1 MKGNWRL
8 ASFVLAAL
16 GTITVTASA
25 NQTTPVRGLHDNSP
39 TLVALQNATIVTE
52 PGEQLENA
60 TLVIEN
66 GRVTAVNRNNSVP
79 SGARV
84 VDATGYTIYPGFIDP
99 YSNYGVP
106 EAGSAERYRRDRPAQ
121 YNNRRE
127 GGNASNDAI
136 HAQTR
141 WVDHLSNQ
149 PDNAKPLI
157 EQGFT
162 TVQSA
167 RMDGIFRGQ
176 ATTVSL
182 ADDIP
187 NNLVY
192 RAHGQHFSSFDK
204 GSSEQQYPASLMGS
218 IALIRQT
225 LSDANWYNQA
235 QGRSLSGGGVLE
247 HNAALSAL
255 ANLAE
260 QGVIF
265 EASDEHDVLRAREV
279 FAEFDV
285 PVTFV
290 ASGFEYARLDDI
302 RETGSKFILPL
313 NFPAAPEVSAQH
325 AELDVSLA
333 DLRHWERA
341 PGNAAALAD
350 AGIDF
355 AFTLHGMDDRSDFL
369 TNLRKAVAHGLAP
382 QTALA
387 ALTTNAARVAGI
399 EDQSGRLSSGY
410 NADFVVSRG
419 DIFKDGEIVSV
430 WTQGK
435 EHRIQPMHPTR
446 FTGTYDVTVDGQTY
460 TLELE
465 QGRNVSG
472 YLSDGDERVDIA
484 RVSSDTHEIRFVA
497 NMQAFDLDGVYRFT
511 LQTHSRDALTGSYT
525 DPRGNEHRLRAE
537 RQGDAEERSTE
548 RAEAGSVDYVSELS
562 FPNIGLGLTQAPEQ
576 QNVIIKNATIWT
588 SSDAGILENAD
599 MIIRD
604 GRIRSIGEGLS
615 TPRGYTEIDGTDMH
629 ITAGIVDEHSHIAIA
644 RGVNEGTEAITSEVR
659 IGDVVNPDDV
669 HIYRSLAGGTTV
681 AHLLHGSAN
690 PIGGL
695 GQTIKLRWGENADGL
710 KFKETPP
717 TIKMALGENV
727 KQSNWG
733 ISNNR
738 YPQTRMGVDAIIHD
752 FFRTAREYEQAQRD
766 YDNLS
771 RRERNRTAAP
781 RRDYRLDALVEIL
794 NGERHIHAHS
804 YVASEVLAL
813 MSTAEELGFNIHTF
827 THILE
832 GYKVAPEMAEH
843 GAGASTFAD
852 WWAFK
857 IEAFD
862 AVPYNACAMMEQGVL
877 TSLNSDSN
885 DLQRRMNIEAAK
897 SVRYCGMDEHEA
909 LKMITL
915 YPAMQLE
922 IADYVGSLE
931 EGKHADFVIWNN
943 HPLSAYAQVQQ
954 TWIEGTKYFDR
965 EADLE
970 RRDGIE
976 AERQALIQKVLGQG
990 ENARRGAQNGYK
1002 EEQPS
1007 WHCDSDHDV
1016 WRHHIHHAHQA
1027 SGHQHSHSHGGHH

>member
-16 GTITVTASA
+16 GTVTVTASA

-39 TLVALQNATIVTE
+39 TLVALQNATIVTQ

-66 GRVTAVNRNNSVP
+66 GKITAVNRNNRAP
-79 SGARV
+79 DGARI
-84 VDATGYTIYPGFIDP
+84 VDAAGYTIYPGFIDP

-121 YNNRRE
+121 YDNQRE

-136 HAQTR
+136 HAQVR
-141 WVDHLSNQ
+141 WVDHLSYQ
-149 PDNAKPLI
+149 SDQAKSLI

-162 TVQSA
+162 AVQSA

-182 ADDIP
+182 AEDIP

-192 RAHGQHFSSFDK
+192 RAQGYQFSSFDK
-204 GSSEQQYPASLMGS
+204 GSSTQQYPASLMGS

-225 LSDANWYNQA
+225 LSDARWYNDA
-235 QGRSLSGGGVLE
+235 QGRTLSGGGVLE

-255 ANLAE
+255 SNLSE
-260 QGVIF
+260 RGVVF
-265 EASDEHDVLRAREV
+265 EADDEQDVLRAKAV

-290 ASGFEYARLDDI
+290 GSGYEYARLEDM
-302 RETGSKFILPL
+302 RSTESQFILPL
-313 NFPAAPEVSAQH
+313 NFPAAPDVSAQY
-325 AELDVSLA
+325 AELDVSVA

-341 PGNAAALAD
+341 PGNPAMLAD

-355 AFTLHGMDDRSDFL
+355 AFTLHGLDDRKDFL
-369 TNLRKAVAHGLAP
+369 SNVRKAVAHGLEP

-387 ALTTNAARVAGI
+387 ALTTNAARIAGI
-399 EDQSGRLSSGY
+399 EDKSGRLSAGY
-410 NADFVVSRG
+410 HADFVVSRG
-419 DIFKDGEIVSV
+419 DLFSDGEIVSV

-446 FTGTYDVTVDGQTY
+446 FTGTYDLNIDGQTFE
-460 TLELE
+460 LALE
-465 QGRNVSG
+465 QGRSISG
-472 YLSDGDERVDIA
+472 KLSRGDESVDIA
-484 RVSSDTHEIRFVA
+484 RVSGDTHEVRFVV
-497 NMQAFDLDGVYRFT
+497 NMDTFDLDGVYRFS
-511 LQTHSRDALTGSYT
+511 LQTHSRDALSGSYT
-525 DPRGNEHRLRAE
+525 DARGNEQSLRAE
-537 RQGDAEERSTE
+537 RQGEPESRTAE
-548 RAEAGSVDYVSELS
+548 RAEAGNPEYVSQLT
-562 FPNIGLGLTQAPEQ
+562 FPNIGLGLTEAPQQ
-576 QNVIIKNATIWT
+576 QNFIIKNATIWT
-588 SSDAGILENAD
+588 SSDAGVLENAD
-599 MIIRD
+599 MIVRD

-615 TPRGYTEIDGTDMH
+615 TPRGYSEIDGSEMH
-629 ITAGIVDEHSHIAIA
+629 ITAGIVDEHSHIAIS

-669 HIYRSLAGGTTV
+669 HIYRSLAGGATV

-695 GQTIKLRWGENADGL
+695 GQTIKLRWGQNAEGL

-733 ISNNR
+733 ITNNR

-752 FFRTAREYEQAQRD
+752 FFRTAQEYEQARAD

-771 RRERNRTAAP
+771 RRERNRTAPP

-832 GYKVAPEMAEH
+832 GYKVGKEMAEH
-843 GAGASTFAD
+843 GARASTFAD

-909 LKMITL
+909 IKMITL

-922 IADYVGSLE
+922 IDDMVGSLE

-954 TWIEGTKYFDR
+954 TWIEGVKYFDR

-970 RRDGIE
+970 NRERIQIE
-976 AERQALIQKVLGQG
+976 RHALIQKILAEGDS
-990 ENARRGAQNGYK
+990 ARRGAQNGYK
-1002 EEQPS
+1002 PEQPS

-1016 WRHHIHHAHQA
+1016 WNHHLLNTQLD
-1027 SGHQHSHSHGGHH
+1027 SGHQHQHSHGGQH